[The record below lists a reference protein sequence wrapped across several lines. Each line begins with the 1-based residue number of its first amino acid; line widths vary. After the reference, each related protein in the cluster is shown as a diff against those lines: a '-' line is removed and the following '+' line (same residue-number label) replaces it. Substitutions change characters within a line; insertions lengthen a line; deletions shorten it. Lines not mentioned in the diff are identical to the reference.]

1 MSAPYFSE
9 DIMKSIA
16 LIVCA
21 AACFAATPAEVAI
34 RQAAANIEKQP
45 AHYPYY
51 NDLATAYARRARETA
66 DAQFYTKADE
76 ALRKSFAI
84 APDNFEGRKA
94 TAFLQLERHEY
105 ARALESATKLNK
117 TMPDDIAVYG
127 FLVEA
132 NIELGNDQ
140 DAIAAAQWMLD
151 LRPGNSGGL
160 IHAAYLRELHG
171 NLVGALELMQTAFEA
186 TPPSESSDRV
196 WMLTQISH
204 LQLLNGDLATAELSA
219 EKALQI
225 FPTSHY
231 ALAALAQVRLAQRRY
246 DDAASILRQRYEI
259 APHTENLY
267 ALGEAQEL
275 AGRHEEAQ
283 ASFAKFETMARAE
296 MDRADNSNHELVA
309 YYVDHAHAP
318 EKALDVARRELAR
331 RHDIFTVDSY
341 AWALSASGDYA
352 EANRQMQ
359 WVLAIGCKD
368 PAVLY
373 HAGAISLHLQET
385 TKAQAYLKE
394 AASRYSRD
402 AAAVLAGLRGE

>member
-1 MSAPYFSE
+1 VSAPAFFE
-9 DIMKSIA
+9 DIMKFIA

-21 AACFAATPAEVAI
+21 ASCFAATPAEVAI
-34 RQAAANIEKQP
+34 KQAASNIEKQP

-66 DAQFYTKADE
+66 DAQFYARADD

-117 TMPDDIAVYG
+117 TMPDDVAVYG
-127 FLVEA
+127 YLVEA

-140 DAIAAAQWMLD
+140 EAIAAAQWMLD

-171 NLVGALELMQTAFEA
+171 NLAGALELMQMAFEA

-204 LQLLNGDLATAELSA
+204 LQLLGGDSAAAERSA

-231 ALAALAQVRLAQRRY
+231 ALAALAQVRLAQHRY

-275 AGRHEEAQ
+275 AGQHEEARL
-283 ASFAKFETMARAE
+283 SFAKFETMARAE
-296 MDRADNSNHELVA
+296 VDRADNCNHELVA
-309 YYVDHAHAP
+309 YYVDHANAP

-331 RHDIFTVDSY
+331 RHDIMTVDSY
-341 AWALSASGDYA
+341 AWALAASGDYV
-352 EANRQMQ
+352 EADRQLQ
-359 WVLAIGCKD
+359 AVLAIGSKD
-368 PAVLY
+368 PVVLSHSRAV
-373 HAGAISLHLQET
+373 SLRLHET
-385 TKAQAYLKE
+385 VK
-394 AASRYSRD
+394 
-402 AAAVLAGLRGE
+402 